1 MRYRLVVMGASLGGL
16 NAMQVLLKSL
26 PKDFALPLAV
36 VQHRDKDF
44 VDTALPALRA
54 HSLLPLREVDDK
66 QAIEPGWVDFAPND
80 YHLLVDGDHYA
91 LSVDEL
97 VNLARPA
104 VDVLFISA
112 AEALG
117 PEVVGVILTGTG
129 VDGAQGLQAIAA
141 RGGLALVQDPATAE
155 APGMPSAALACV
167 PQAVVLP
174 LEGIGPFLA
183 RLT

>member
-1 MRYRLVVMGASLGGL
+1 MKYRLVVVGVSWGGL
-16 NAMQVLLKSL
+16 IAMQVLLKGL
-26 PKDFALPLAV
+26 PKGFALPLAV

-44 VDTALPALRA
+44 VGTALPPLKS
-54 HSLLPLREVDDK
+54 HSLLPLREVEDK
-66 QAIEPGWVDFAPND
+66 QAIEPGWVDFAPTD

-91 LSVDEL
+91 LSVDEP
-97 VNLARPA
+97 VNSARPS
-104 VDVLFISA
+104 VDVLFLSA

-129 VDGAQGLQAIAA
+129 VDGAEGLGAIAA

-155 APGMPSAALACV
+155 APGMPSAALASV

-183 RLT
+183 RLR